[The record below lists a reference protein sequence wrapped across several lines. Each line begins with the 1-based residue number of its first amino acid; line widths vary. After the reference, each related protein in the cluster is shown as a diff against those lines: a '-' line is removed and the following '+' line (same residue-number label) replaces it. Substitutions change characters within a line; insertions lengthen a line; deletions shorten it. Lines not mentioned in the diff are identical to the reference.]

1 MIRDKKP
8 VNEIVID
15 LSGPDGNAFVLMGYA
30 SRYARQLGLDAEAI
44 LDEMKAGDH
53 EHLISVFDREFGE
66 FVILER

>member
-15 LSGPDGNAFVLMGYA
+15 LSGPEGNAFVLMGYA

-44 LDEMKAGDH
+44 VDEMKSGDY